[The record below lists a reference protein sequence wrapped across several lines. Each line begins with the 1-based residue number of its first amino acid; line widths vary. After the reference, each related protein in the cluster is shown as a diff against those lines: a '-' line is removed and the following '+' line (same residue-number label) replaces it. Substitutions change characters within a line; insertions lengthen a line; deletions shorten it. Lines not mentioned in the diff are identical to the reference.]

1 MTILKKM
8 NLTTLKNLVF
18 HQLQT
23 LVQEKIAQAEQAV
36 AAAIESRD
44 GETKSSAGDKFETGR
59 AMMQLEQQRHEVQ
72 LSKAFQLS
80 SDLDR
85 LDMEATYAT
94 VTPGALV
101 RTDRGIYF
109 MSIGMGKIVAEAI
122 TVYCIS
128 IQSPIGQALL
138 HLEKGGV
145 IEFQG
150 RPLFVK
156 DIA

>member
-1 MTILKKM
+1 MTGLTALKTKAYQ
-8 NLTTLKNLVF
+8 
-18 HQLQT
+18 QLQT
-23 LVQEKIAQAEQAV
+23 LVQEKITQAEQAV

-80 SDLDR
+80 ADLDR
-85 LDMEATYAT
+85 LDIQATYST

-101 RTDRGIYF
+101 QTDRGIYF
-109 MSIGMGKIVAEAI
+109 ISIGMGKIVVDSQ

-128 IQSPIGQALL
+128 ILSPIGKALL
-138 HLEKGGV
+138 HHKENA
-145 IEFQG
+145 IIPFQN
-150 RPLFVK
+150 RPLTVEK
-156 DIA
+156 IL